1 MLIKWNFHN
10 THICTLDKDGSFSGL
25 VFFGSG
31 DFFCL
36 GSAVLPARFS
46 LLAGRCMRDGLCSFL
61 PRDSVEDARSFGI
74 LVALLGVVPTSASD
88 RKWKKS

>member
-1 MLIKWNFHN
+1 
-10 THICTLDKDGSFSGL
+10 
-25 VFFGSG
+25 
-31 DFFCL
+31 
-36 GSAVLPARFS
+36 
-46 LLAGRCMRDGLCSFL
+46 MRDGLCSFL